1 MNVND
6 ILTAVMG
13 ALLFYIVVMRI
24 VAAKKRISGAQAREL
39 VKDGAMLL
47 DVRTNGEFS
56 SGHIDGAKNVP
67 LHELG
72 SRLGKLSKDKPVVV
86 YCRSGARS
94 ARAARMLEKAGY
106 SVHDLGPLHAW

>member
-1 MNVND
+1 MNVNEL
-6 ILTAVMG
+6 LTAVMG
-13 ALLFYIVVMRI
+13 SLLFYMVVMRI
-24 VAAKKRISGAQAREL
+24 LAARNRINGTEARALVA
-39 VKDGAMLL
+39 DGAMLL

-72 SRLGKLSKDKPVVV
+72 SRLDRLSKKKPVVV

-94 ARAARMLEKAGY
+94 ARAARMLQKAGY
-106 SVHDLGPLHAW
+106 TVHDLGPLHAW